1 MGHTCAEHGGRN
13 RGVERG
19 VGGPG
24 PSRSLQL
31 TPAGCLPTVNSLM
44 HSHFSAPQ
52 GDSVFE
58 SLCDSETRL
67 DPGSSQDCP
76 LPGLS
81 GGITGRGWGILT
93 GWICL
98 WQGTLRTPGRCV
110 WSQCPCPDG
119 DTVCDGDEL
128 WTVNPFPLHLWCKI
142 SMFSGREAKSRDQPA
157 HTWVGHFCHSTAY
170 WERISP
176 AMRPLSSAGL
186 LAIFHGSLEIG
197 QWHGWGTWE
206 WRTSWRQIILC

>member
-1 MGHTCAEHGGRN
+1 MYYNLLNQGTLNTGDSQQPFCRMNEYSFLPGGLMGETENQGRETRQQAEGSWPGRQGSWLEFLSREHCLFAVGHTCAEHGGRN

-24 PSRSLQL
+24 PSRSQQL

-110 WSQCPCPDG
+110 
-119 DTVCDGDEL
+119 
-128 WTVNPFPLHLWCKI
+128 
-142 SMFSGREAKSRDQPA
+142 
-157 HTWVGHFCHSTAY
+157 
-170 WERISP
+170 
-176 AMRPLSSAGL
+176 
-186 LAIFHGSLEIG
+186 
-197 QWHGWGTWE
+197 
-206 WRTSWRQIILC
+206 